1 MSKNTIFAHINLYDM
16 KNLFIATFLV
26 ATSIGFTSCDNNDD
40 IPFVRATEE
49 TAIEVESFF
58 PDKAYTNT
66 QNSLL
71 ISLTN
76 LELVES
82 VVKLSG
88 DATFFNSKGEE
99 VNEIKISKT
108 EGLSFIPNGTG
119 ATKISVNISNSIV
132 SKDTT
137 FTLYSQDQIDQTILY
152 RYANT
157 RIVERLT
164 KGENYN
170 RFWYAG
176 ESDIIFSTPLK
187 EAITLL
193 PIKGNMRI
201 EKVEKDLTLV
211 DLSGQTMSSG
221 QSCKSVK
228 DAFNTTFNDGT
239 RISDKE
245 INISNPVIIKP
256 EGSNF
261 VYKYIQ

>member
-1 MSKNTIFAHINLYDM
+1 M
-16 KNLFIATFLV
+16 KNLFIATILA
-26 ATSIGFTSCDNNDD
+26 ATSISFTSCDNNDD

-66 QNSLL
+66 KNSLL

-99 VNEIKISKT
+99 VNEVKINKT
-108 EGLSFIPNGTG
+108 EGLSFIPNTTGT
-119 ATKISVNISNSIV
+119 TKISVSVSNTIAN
-132 SKDTT
+132 KDTT
-137 FTLYSQDQIDQTILY
+137 FTLAAQEQVDQTILF

-176 ESDIIFSTPLK
+176 ETDIIFSTPLK
-187 EAITLL
+187 EKITLL
-193 PIKGNMRI
+193 PIKGAMRV
-201 EKVEKDLTLV
+201 EKVEKDITLV
-211 DLSGQTMSSG
+211 DLSGQTINIGHST
-221 QSCKSVK
+221 KSVK

-239 RISDKE
+239 RITDKE
-245 INISNPVIIKP
+245 LNISNPVIVKP
-256 EGSNF
+256 EGSKF
-261 VYKYIQ
+261 EYKYVQ